1 MKVQDYAL
9 PKEIPTET
17 KEFLDDIRR
26 ILNNGGY
33 VPQTINAIPGWFGEQ
48 GESVHVINGPEQR
61 LYYFNDQNVS
71 WNYGIPLSSKYG
83 WTYITVTNAEASQ
96 TGALAFGYTFNIAP
110 IVLCSF
116 IGYMPTGSLPVSPA
130 DFSTGLTKVVASSYN
145 STTSGCSMAIYTGD
159 GSNFPGN
166 YHMGISWLAIG

>member
-33 VPQTINAIPGWFGEQ
+33 VPQSISAIPGWYGDD
-48 GESVHVINGPEQR
+48 GESVIVNNGAEQR
-61 LYYFNDQNVS
+61 LYYFSTSNNI
-71 WNYGIPLSSKYG
+71 WNYGLPLSTKYG
-83 WTYITVTNAEASQ
+83 WTYMTVSNAEASH
-96 TGALAFGYTFNIAP
+96 TGALSFGYTFNASP
-110 IVLCSF
+110 IVLVSF
-116 IGYMPTGSLPVSPA
+116 LGYQASGTPTSTA
-130 DFSTGLTKVVASSYN
+130 DFNTGLTKIMVSSYA
-145 STTSGCSMAIYTGD
+145 TTTTGTVLAVYSGD

-166 YHMGISWLAIG
+166 YNMGIGWIAIG

>member
-33 VPQTINAIPGWFGEQ
+33 VPQTISAVPAWYGEQ
-48 GESVHVINGPEQR
+48 GEMVNSVLGNEQR
-61 LYYFNDQNVS
+61 LYYFNNFNAT
-71 WNYGIPLSSKYG
+71 WNYGLPVTTKYG
-83 WTYITVTNAEASQ
+83 WTYITVTAAESSHV
-96 TGALAFGYTFNIAP
+96 GVLNFGYTFQSTP
-110 IVLCSF
+110 MLLVSF
-116 IGYMPTGSLPVSPA
+116 IGYMNGGTPA
-130 DFSTGLTKVVASSYN
+130 GPGDFSTGLTKISVSSYGV
-145 STTSGCSMAIYTGD
+145 TTTGVNLAVYSGD
-159 GSNFPGN
+159 GSNFPGA

>member
-33 VPQTINAIPGWFGEQ
+33 VPQTITGVPGWYGDD
-48 GESVHVINGPEQR
+48 GESVVVNNGAEQR
-61 LYYFNDQNVS
+61 LYYFNTTMGT
-71 WNYGIPLSSKYG
+71 WNFGIPLSTKYG
-83 WTYITVTNAEASQ
+83 WTYITVSNAEAAHVGTFS
-96 TGALAFGYTFNIAP
+96 FGYTFQSPP

-116 IGYMPTGSLPVSPA
+116 IGYKASGTPTTPA
-130 DFSTGLTKVVASSYN
+130 DFDTGLTKIAVSTYGV
-145 STTSGCSMAIYTGD
+145 TTSQVNFAVYSGD

-166 YHMGISWLAIG
+166 YNMGISWIAIG

>member
-33 VPQTINAIPGWFGEQ
+33 VPQTIGAVPGWYGEE
-48 GESVHVINGPEQR
+48 GESVNVISGAEQR
-61 LYYFNDQNVS
+61 LYYFNNINAT
-71 WNYGIPLSSKYG
+71 WNYGIPISSKYG
-83 WTYITVTNAEASQ
+83 WTYITVTAAEASHV
-96 TGALAFGYTFNIAP
+96 GVLNFGYMFGAP
-110 IVLCSF
+110 PQVIVSF
-116 IGYMPTGSLPVSPA
+116 IGYMNGGTPTSPA
-130 DFSTGLTKVVASSYN
+130 DFTSGLTKITVSSYG
-145 STTSGCSMAIYTGD
+145 TTTTGVNLAVYSGD
-159 GSNFPGN
+159 GSNFPGA